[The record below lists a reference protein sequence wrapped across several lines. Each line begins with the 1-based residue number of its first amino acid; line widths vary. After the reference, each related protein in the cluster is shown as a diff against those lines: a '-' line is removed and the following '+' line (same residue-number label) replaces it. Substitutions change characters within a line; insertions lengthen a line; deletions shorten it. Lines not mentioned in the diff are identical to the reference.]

1 MKSSHET
8 TARPVGADPTP
19 PESTRALTWTWLA
32 LLTFSLANYYV
43 AEEALAGALLA
54 PLLFAAVFV
63 KLTLVTSVFMEIR
76 HHGRAWLLPVLG
88 VFGVLLVILVL
99 AW

>member
-1 MKSSHET
+1 MKSSPET
-8 TARPVGADPTP
+8 SARPIDADPTA
-19 PESTRALTWTWLA
+19 PESTRALTLTWLA

-63 KLTLVTSVFMEIR
+63 KLTLVTSVFMELR
-76 HHGRAWLLPVLG
+76 HHGRAWLLPVVG
-88 VFGVLLVILVL
+88 VFGVLLTALVL
-99 AW
+99 SW

>member
-1 MKSSHET
+1 MKSSTET
-8 TARPVGADPTP
+8 AARPIGADPTLAGP
-19 PESTRALTWTWLA
+19 TRVLTWTWLA

-54 PLLFAAVFV
+54 PVLFAAVFV
-63 KLTLVTSVFMEIR
+63 KLTLVTSVFMELR

-88 VFGVLLVILVL
+88 VFGVLLGILVW